1 MGFSRN
7 LEKAREKER
16 NIMAYGHGARVG
28 ANGKDLAANGG
39 YIRRR
44 KRTWRDNCQPCT
56 YASNAKECEICKQAV
71 DIPKGSSSSDEK
83 ICTLCKE
90 FKGFK

>member
-16 NIMAYGHGARVG
+16 NIMAYGHGGRVG

-39 YIRRR
+39 YIRR
-44 KRTWRDNCQPCT
+44 KKTTWRDNCRNFT
-56 YASNAKECEICKQAV
+56 SNVNVEECEICKQAV
-71 DIPKGSSSSDEK
+71 DIPKGSSHSDKK
-83 ICTLCKE
+83 ICTLCE
-90 FKGFK
+90 GFK